1 MHAVGDHRCAVPV
14 GRIDEPLRAVR
25 VPRIVH
31 RPRKQVLGGV
41 DVGPRAVSV
50 GEGAQRPLHD
60 EARPFDAMARRGAI
74 RFELVVLLVGVAFEV
89 QRPVGF
95 EMLGDAPPVVCRPFD
110 DVVDDAAGADAIGVV
125 PGGVGHGQERF
136 GGVHV
141 GVETTVRVEL
151 GEFGVP
157 GVDGQTDFV
166 IPEMLVIR
174 GKRLIK
180 QFLGTRTSGQQG
192 RGCGEYHEGMRIAD
206 LARSMGAVR
215 EHLRI
220 PAAVLVVM
228 QNAGQ
233 SLERRIGQLA
243 RTRVSE
249 HGANRIH
256 MGHTAGDP
264 RFDAV

>member
-1 MHAVGDHRCAVPV
+1 
-14 GRIDEPLRAVR
+14 
-25 VPRIVH
+25 
-31 RPRKQVLGGV
+31 
-41 DVGPRAVSV
+41 
-50 GEGAQRPLHD
+50 
-60 EARPFDAMARRGAI
+60 
-74 RFELVVLLVGVAFEV
+74 
-89 QRPVGF
+89 
-95 EMLGDAPPVVCRPFD
+95 MLGNAPSVVFRPFD

-125 PGGVGHGQERF
+125 PGGVGHGQERL

-157 GVDGQTDFV
+157 GIDGQTDFV

-174 GKRLIK
+174 GKRLVK
-180 QFLGTRTSGQQG
+180 QFLGAGPSGQQG

-220 PAAVLVVM
+220 PAAMLVVM